1 MSTHGTGPHGHKGV
15 ATPRI
20 LPGSRRDEYPTDR
33 LPPHNLEA
41 EQLLLSALVIDPDA
55 LPKVRTILRGPDD
68 FYRAFHQE
76 IYQAIADLADRGH
89 GLDGVILWEELRRRG
104 HVTQETQDITRL
116 GEILQKAPSS
126 CNAAYHAAIVRA
138 KAIQRDLIAAAAT
151 DLDEAYSQSYTAEH
165 LLERA
170 AERLAR
176 IAPVEAADDD
186 LGLTPWPDPPDPQ
199 AFHGLAGE
207 VVARIEPH
215 TEADP
220 AAILGQFLVA
230 VGSLIGRHAHFRVNA
245 TRHYTN
251 LFLVIVGNSAHAR
264 KGTSW
269 DVVSWLLKA
278 VDPDWH
284 KDRIKSGL
292 ASGEGLI
299 WQVRDPITRREKAN
313 PTTGGRGGYHE
324 SVIDPGVDDK
334 RALWVETEFG
344 STLAI
349 LNREGNS
356 LSGWIRK
363 AFDSGDM
370 ASETKNNACRATAAH
385 VSIIG
390 HVTGPELH
398 HRLTHVD
405 AVNGFANRFLW
416 LCARRSKFL
425 AEGGA
430 MHTVDFAP
438 TLRRLAGVVDFAR
451 GRRDSPDGFLVA
463 RDRAAKTLWQE
474 VYPRLNADRLG
485 AAGQAITRAAALTMR
500 MAVIY
505 ALLDASALVREVH
518 LRAAL
523 ALWDYCE
530 RSARFLF
537 GDEAASHPDLKRL
550 LKALR
555 EAGAAGLTTTQIRR
569 QVFQGHLKAEKL
581 RGLLA
586 RLVRDG
592 LIRKETVPREGV
604 GPPSSV
610 WKPVHDQ
617 P

>member
-1 MSTHGTGPHGHKGV
+1 MSDTRAAGSIHGTGPHGHHGD

-20 LPGSRRDEYPTDR
+20 LPGSRRDDGPTHR
-33 LPPHNLEA
+33 LPPHDLDA

-55 LPKVRTILRGPDD
+55 LPEVRTILRGPDD

-76 IYQAIADLADRGH
+76 TYQALCDLADRGD
-89 GLDGVILWEELRRRG
+89 GVDGVILREELRRRG

-126 CNAAYHAAIVRA
+126 CNAAYHAAIVRV
-138 KAIQRDLIAAAAT
+138 KAIQRDLIDAASA
-151 DLDEAYSQSYTAEH
+151 DLDEAYSQSYTAEQ
-165 LLERA
+165 LLERSA
-170 AERLAR
+170 RRLAR

-186 LGLTPWPDPPDPQ
+186 LGLTPWPEPPAPQ

-207 VVARIEPH
+207 VVALIEPH

-220 AAILGQFLVA
+220 TAILGQFLVA
-230 VGSLIGRHAHFRVNA
+230 VGSLIGRSAHFRVNA

-251 LFLVIVGNSAHAR
+251 LFPVIVGNSAHAR

-299 WQVRDPITRREKAN
+299 WQVRDPIMRREKAH

-324 SVIDPGVDDK
+324 SEIDPGVDDK

-390 HVTGPELH
+390 HVT
-398 HRLTHVD
+398 
-405 AVNGFANRFLW
+405 
-416 LCARRSKFL
+416 
-425 AEGGA
+425 EG
-430 MHTVDFAP
+430 
-438 TLRRLAGVVDFAR
+438 
-451 GRRDSPDGFLVA
+451 
-463 RDRAAKTLWQE
+463 
-474 VYPRLNADRLG
+474 
-485 AAGQAITRAAALTMR
+485 
-500 MAVIY
+500 
-505 ALLDASALVREVH
+505 
-518 LRAAL
+518 
-523 ALWDYCE
+523 
-530 RSARFLF
+530 
-537 GDEAASHPDLKRL
+537 
-550 LKALR
+550 
-555 EAGAAGLTTTQIRR
+555 
-569 QVFQGHLKAEKL
+569 
-581 RGLLA
+581 
-586 RLVRDG
+586 
-592 LIRKETVPREGV
+592 
-604 GPPSSV
+604 
-610 WKPVHDQ
+610 
-617 P
+617 